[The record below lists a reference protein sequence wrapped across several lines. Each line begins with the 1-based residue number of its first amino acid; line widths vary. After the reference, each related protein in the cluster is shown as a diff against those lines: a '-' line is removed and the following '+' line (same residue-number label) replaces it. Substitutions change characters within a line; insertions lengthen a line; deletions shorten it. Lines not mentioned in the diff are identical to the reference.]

1 MDGQSMKDKINNTDI
16 EQIVQLIFTCNNIKE
31 SSSNYCYKDID
42 QIYKDV
48 IETIERDEMIIYK
61 DHQII
66 SGVIL
71 WYYNKLQNTCDCSIF
86 VNPISRDSLKIMT
99 ELIVNLKKHYQ
110 FPVKINFFFPVEN
123 IQYTELLTS
132 LNAHKNVNEY
142 RLKLAKGS
150 EKNLKLDKTITILDE
165 SSNLDFIELFNSVFP
180 DIYIN
185 GENVITSIG
194 KDRVVYSLTINKELI
209 AFSVLKFESEK
220 LGSAEIIGVKESFRN
235 KGYGRLILS
244 HLIFEAFS
252 KYNLASLNLVVD
264 GDNLNAIKLYADL
277 GFTMFSENYC
287 YEL

>member
-1 MDGQSMKDKINNTDI
+1 MKDKINNTDI

-31 SSSNYCYKDID
+31 SSSNYCYKDKN

-61 DHQII
+61 DDQII
-66 SGVIL
+66 SGAIL

-86 VNPISRDSLKIMT
+86 VNPINRNSLKIMK
-99 ELIVNLKKHYQ
+99 ELIGKLKKHYQ
-110 FPVKINFFFPVEN
+110 FPIKINFFFPVEN

-209 AFSVLKFESEK
+209 AFSVLKFESET

-264 GDNLNAIKLYADL
+264 GDNLNAIKLYTDL